1 VVVAEAEEEARVAPT
16 LRWAAQGPASLIA
29 AQSERRGTVAV
40 AAEAALQQLTAN
52 AAANER
58 HAAAN
63 ERHAAANE
71 RHAVATETERVRA
84 MARLQQQQVIVTT
97 NCAHRRRPRADQ
109 HTSVATSAATNRVH
123 RRAEGAEAD
132 FLIQRRTFLCKCAP
146 ARRSAAHEQRDEQRK
161 NKERRHVAHL
171 PTCLL

>member
-52 AAANER
+52 
-58 HAAAN
+58 AAAN